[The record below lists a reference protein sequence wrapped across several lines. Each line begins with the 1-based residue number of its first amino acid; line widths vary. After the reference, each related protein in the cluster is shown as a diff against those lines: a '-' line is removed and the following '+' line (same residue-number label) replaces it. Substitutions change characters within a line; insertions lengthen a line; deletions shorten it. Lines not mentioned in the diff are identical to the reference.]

1 MKKSQSAALTR
12 RLVLFV
18 SACNTMRVCEGNIT
32 FFLNIHLRDYER

>member
-18 SACNTMRVCEGNIT
+18 SACNAMRVDV
-32 FFLNIHLRDYER
+32 LRGEHYF